1 MSRKSRIDPVT
12 KVKVVEKILLGEL
25 SISAAAKEI
34 GVHGSTT
41 TAWIHLYQSDGPS
54 SLLDQTANKCYPKET
69 KLAAVLDYL
78 SGEGSQ
84 SAIAKKYKLRSTK
97 QLRNWIKKYNF
108 HGDLTTRG
116 SGGGS
121 YMRKARKTT
130 YEERLS
136 IVEDCLE
143 HDHNYGA
150 MALKYK
156 CSYQQ
161 VRSWVKRY
169 EEMGPSSL
177 EDRRGKRLGTM
188 PARTPEEE
196 LRNRIA
202 ELERKNK
209 DLQMEN
215 DLLKNFIRNAQALFQ
230 T

>member
-1 MSRKSRIDPVT
+1 MSRKSRIDPLT

-25 SISAAAKEI
+25 SISAAAKVT
-34 GVHGSTT
+34 GAGKSTIT
-41 TAWIHLYQSDGPS
+41 TWIRLYQSDGPS
-54 SLLDQTANKCYPKET
+54 SLLDQATNKCYSKET

-78 SGEGSQ
+78 NGKGSQ
-84 SAIAKKYKLRSTK
+84 GAIAQKYKLRSET
-97 QLRNWIKKYNF
+97 QLRRWIKEYNS
-108 HGDLTTRG
+108 HGDLAQRG

-136 IVEDCLE
+136 IVKDCLE
-143 HDHNYGA
+143 HNHNYSA

-161 VRSWVKRY
+161 MRNWVKRY
-169 EEMGPSSL
+169 EEMGPSGL
-177 EDRRGKRLGTM
+177 EDRRGKRSATM

-202 ELERKNK
+202 ELERKNR

-215 DLLKNFIRNAQALFQ
+215 DLLKKVRELEIKDRSL
-230 T
+230 